1 MCSTTCCVSTL
12 TGTDTSQP
20 LPLTFTNQQ
29 VLDVVGF
36 LLYIVDAAD
45 AADDQS
51 TQCVRPRGGV
61 LRHSSTAFLYPARK
75 VAVWDHDQSRVEVRG
90 VTDHRPTARSDLPW

>member
-1 MCSTTCCVSTL
+1 MSTL
-12 TGTDTSQP
+12 AGTDISQP
-20 LPLTFTNQQ
+20 LPLTFTNRQ

-36 LLYIVDAAD
+36 LLHIVDAAN
-45 AADDQS
+45 DQS

-61 LRHSSTAFLYPARK
+61 LRHSSTAFLYPVRK

-90 VTDHRPTARSDLPW
+90 VTDHRPTALSDPPW